1 MKKLL
6 IALGFG
12 LCLPIAAYASDGTI
26 SISGQISNN
35 TCQINGNT
43 AGSPTVVT
51 VVLPL
56 VSRTALATAGQTA
69 APTPFTLNLTNC
81 TGSTAQTLFEL
92 GPNVD
97 QTTGNLINQAVGGAV
112 NVEVGLLNNNFQ
124 SINVGSN
131 ANSQTVSITGA
142 AATLR
147 YYAQYVAT
155 GAAGAGS
162 VATSVQFSLLYN

>member
-1 MKKLL
+1 MKTLTL
-6 IALGFG
+6 ALALGLG
-12 LCLPIAAYASDGTI
+12 MPLAAYASDGTI

-43 AGSPTVVT
+43 AGSPTVVS

-69 APTPFTLNLTNC
+69 APTPFNLNLTNC
-81 TGSTAQTLFEL
+81 TGSTAQTLFEI
-92 GPNVD
+92 GPTVN
-97 QTTGNLINQAVGGAV
+97 QTTGNLMNQAVGGAV
-112 NVEVGLLNNNFQ
+112 NVEVGLLNNSFQ
-124 SINVGSN
+124 AINVGSN
-131 ANSQTVSITGA
+131 ANSQTVAITSS

-155 GAAGAGS
+155 GVAGAGS
-162 VATSVQFSLLYN
+162 VATSVQFSMLYN